1 MTQPAITLDGPDL
14 RRIADVVL
22 ADLLPSRLRRKW
34 LSRMGRMA
42 IAQAKKNVR
51 EQKTVDSSPMA
62 PRKRKPP
69 KMRPVY
75 HRSGSVTYKKTHDK
89 MLVDL
94 VKSCWLGMD
103 LPDENTARVK
113 FFRGAGIVAR
123 KHQLGGRAAGA
134 KQTGINYRRAFDWA
148 KIPESLKG
156 THFALPDGSS
166 GCSAH
171 QAATLIRLDYI
182 PPRLRKAMPGGGSA
196 ALEYLMRN
204 ISRKLAIFL
213 IAEGVKRAG
222 KTKLPDGTPARPFLG
237 LDEPQMVEMG
247 DAIMAGIYDR
257 FKAANHKNLLK

>member
-103 LPDENTARVK
+103 LPDEITA
-113 FFRGAGIVAR
+113 
-123 KHQLGGRAAGA
+123 
-134 KQTGINYRRAFDWA
+134 
-148 KIPESLKG
+148 
-156 THFALPDGSS
+156 
-166 GCSAH
+166 
-171 QAATLIRLDYI
+171 
-182 PPRLRKAMPGGGSA
+182 
-196 ALEYLMRN
+196 
-204 ISRKLAIFL
+204 ISR
-213 IAEGVKRAG
+213 
-222 KTKLPDGTPARPFLG
+222 
-237 LDEPQMVEMG
+237 
-247 DAIMAGIYDR
+247 
-257 FKAANHKNLLK
+257 